1 MPKVDNSTSLTA
13 DLIGLKDALSD
24 LRRTQQHQ
32 AAEISA
38 LRSLNSERN
47 GSDAL
52 AQLSKEK

>member
-1 MPKVDNSTSLTA
+1 MPKVDNSASLTA

-32 AAEISA
+32 NAEISA

-52 AQLSKEK
+52 AQLSK